1 MNHQHQYANAVYPY
15 KTDLPSRIRALLVFM
30 LKRAGIA
37 AAILI
42 IAYLFSPMHGVIAQD
57 AQPPEPPAAETEA
70 PDSEEPSEPPA
81 AEVETPDSEK
91 LSEPPAAE
99 AETPDSEKP
108 SEPPAAETETPD
120 SEEQAPEEE
129 NSSERLDPETDI
141 PEEGMVIGD
150 GDDMSIVDN
159 FVQIHGNALIKHENV
174 ILRADHI
181 WADFDENLLRASG
194 NVHLKVGNEETYSD
208 ELIFN
213 LETKKGIARNGFT
226 YSDPWYFGGSEIFKI
241 GEDRSYIRGATL
253 TTCSLKHP
261 HYYFSVTE
269 VIVRMNQELIAKN
282 IVLRIGGFPLFYFP
296 AIRRDL
302 RKGKVAKIIVKLGTD
317 SYQGPYLS
325 IIQPI
330 ARKRRYDGAL
340 LYDRSA
346 RRGQGYGFEGKY
358 RFSDT
363 KFQEIYIP
371 IPPDVTPNQRTKL
384 QEKAQELQ
392 DRLDGEYDRYWLK
405 QLFLEYKITDADVTR
420 AKEKA
425 EDILK
430 QLQEEGADF
439 AELAQRN
446 SDHSDTR
453 YDGGDLGFLARGE
466 VDEEGEPKLDPA
478 LQEAAF
484 ALQEGEISAIVQTD
498 SAFHILKA
506 EHVVDVYGEREIQ
519 LRRIDIAVTASDD
532 TKDALR
538 LLADDMLKRAHEG
551 EPFEQ
556 LVQVSAD
563 IMETLSDEFVDVAQP
578 TVSEINEGKGLPLNE
593 MESSWQSSVRR
604 LKKPGDIIER
614 RPITMPEG
622 LYIFQLIRKEETP
635 TFEAVAEEFEA
646 EWETFYEGVMN
657 PAPEEGEEGAET
669 EETTQDTTEAIQPQE
684 TDVAPAEGAPVQ
696 DADAANIDDTQNDE
710 QNETGDVDD
719 AQSTEQPVQ
728 DADAANIDDTQND
741 EQNETDDVDG
751 AQNTEQNETEADK
764 QNDATPDQNEADSQ
778 DIATEEVTEE
788 KAEDEETA
796 EDEEAL
802 KIYRKHG
809 FRGRWEDPSP
819 VASEA
824 QNLYAGD
831 LSRRPLQTKKS
842 FRLIKVD
849 RKRTYRGDLYI
860 YAKDVYSAQRQS
872 AIRTGNNLIARW
884 AHTHSIYTPWDNRQE
899 GRRPISF
906 SGRTELRSQSYKEE
920 YQLPNQSTLN
930 SFAILTYGTGLSTVD
945 FYDLDE
951 NGNLKFSRETIGDI
965 TSRLEIR
972 HIHDFT
978 GEGTRS
984 LQKLPRLTVNFS
996 RMRLSAFPLFS
1007 TLNDSMLTV
1016 AEKFQTEKPFL
1027 SMFSFP
1033 TLESTSV
1040 DLDIELGN
1048 FFREVFRNKD
1058 SEEERDVFLKTM
1070 DLGFDVRKQSTLL
1083 ITPLRELQLNLNLN
1097 SNTVW
1102 HDRDQDQNKN
1112 IFRGVLSFNGSA
1124 TNTLFRIYNVS
1135 FIPGLR
1141 KLRHEIQSSLRYD
1154 YQPAVDKDDNLYP
1167 FGPSTYFYERKRLT
1181 YSFNTGI
1188 EIKTRRSQSAHRIM
1202 YFDTRLT
1209 ADFTEFDP
1217 LYERQFEPIE
1227 SDVTIVPLPSRNL
1240 NMTIRMTHDPNP
1252 HPDDGKQFKLVGF
1265 RSNIRYTRQSWNV
1278 SIGSSFSKRHTAR
1291 RASRSITATGR
1302 YRLSRNLEFNASLIY
1317 YPIDG
1322 QFYQQRLSMTRNLH
1336 DWNLRIS
1343 WSRIGIKRDPPY
1355 DNVRQDFTFQVSL
1368 IQEPAV
1374 SMGVGYDATTETWGI
1389 RTLPAGTPYNAF
1401 GVGNSLG
1408 RSYF

>member
-1 MNHQHQYANAVYPY
+1 MRKRDSDLPIHRQHQYADAASLCETNP
-15 KTDLPSRIRALLVFM
+15 PSRIRTLLVSM
-30 LKRAGIA
+30 PKYACIA
-37 AAILI
+37 AAILV
-42 IAYLFSPMHGVIAQD
+42 IAWLFSAGHAVIAQD
-57 AQPPEPPAAETEA
+57 AQP
-70 PDSEEPSEPPA
+70 SEPPA
-81 AEVETPDSEK
+81 AD
-91 LSEPPAAE
+91 
-99 AETPDSEKP
+99 AETPDSP
-108 SEPPAAETETPD
+108 
-120 SEEQAPEEE
+120 EQAQEADEDK
-129 NSSERLDPETDI
+129 SERLNPETDT

-159 FVQIHGNALIKHENV
+159 FVQIHGNALIKYEDV
-174 ILRADHI
+174 ILRADHV

-241 GEDRSYIRGATL
+241 QEDRSYIRGASL

-302 RKGKVAKIIVKLGTD
+302 RKGKVAKIIVKIGTD
-317 SYQGPYLS
+317 SYQGPYIS

-371 IPPDVTPNQRTKL
+371 IPPDATPNQRTKL

-405 QLFLEYKITDADVTR
+405 QIFLEYKITDADIAR
-420 AKEKA
+420 AKEQA
-425 EDILK
+425 EELLK

-439 AELAQRN
+439 AELAQQN

-453 YDGGDLGFLARGE
+453 YEGGDLGFLARGE
-466 VDEEGEPKLDPA
+466 TDAEGEPKLDPA
-478 LQEAAF
+478 LEAAAF
-484 ALQEGEISAIVQTD
+484 ALKEGDISPIVQTET
-498 SAFHILKA
+498 AFHILKA
-506 EHVVDVYGEREIQ
+506 DQIVDIYGEREIK
-519 LRRIDIAVTASDD
+519 LRRIDIAITASDD

-538 LLADDMLKRAHEG
+538 VLADDMLQRAHQG

-556 LVQVSAD
+556 LVQISAD
-563 IMETLSDEFVDVAQP
+563 MMETLSDEFANVAHP
-578 TVSEINEGKGLPLNE
+578 TISEVNEGKGLPLNE
-593 MESSWQSSVRR
+593 MESSWQSAIGR
-604 LKKPGDIIER
+604 LEKPGDVIER

-622 LYIFQLIRKEETP
+622 IYIFQLIRKEETP
-635 TFEAVAEEFEA
+635 TFETIAEAFEA
-646 EWETFYEGVMN
+646 EWDTFYENVMN
-657 PAPEEGEEGAET
+657 PPPEEAEEGNET
-669 EETTQDTTEAIQPQE
+669 DKTPQDTTEDIQPLQTE
-684 TDVAPAEGAPVQ
+684 DAPIQAADAPDIPDEPESEQTQTD
-696 DADAANIDDTQNDE
+696 DADAAN
-710 QNETGDVDD
+710 
-719 AQSTEQPVQ
+719 A
-728 DADAANIDDTQND
+728 
-741 EQNETDDVDG
+741 
-751 AQNTEQNETEADK
+751 EQNETETDK
-764 QNDATPDQNEADSQ
+764 QNSTAPHQHETDADALTAEQ
-778 DIATEEVTEE
+778 DTDV
-788 KAEDEETA
+788 

-831 LSRRPLQTKKS
+831 LGRRPIQTKKS

-849 RKRTYRGDLYI
+849 KKRTYRGEFYI
-860 YAKDVYSAQRQS
+860 YRKDLYSAQRQS
-872 AIRTGNNLIARW
+872 AVRTGKNTIMRW
-884 AHTHSIYTPWDNRQE
+884 GHTHSIYTPWDNRQE
-899 GRRPISF
+899 GRKPISF
-906 SGRTELRSQSYKEE
+906 TGRTELRSKSYKEE
-920 YQLPNQSTLN
+920 YELPGQFTLN
-930 SFAILTYGTGLSTVD
+930 SFAILTYGTGLSTFD
-945 FYDLDE
+945 LQDLDE
-951 NGNLKFSRETIGDI
+951 NGNLKFSRQTIGDI

-972 HIHDFT
+972 HIQDFT

-984 LQKLPRLTVNFS
+984 LQKLPRLTMNFS
-996 RMRLSAFPLFS
+996 RMRLSAFPIFE
-1007 TLNDSMLTV
+1007 TLNDGMLTV
-1016 AEKFQTEKPFL
+1016 AEKLKTEKPFL

-1058 SEEERDVFLKTM
+1058 GEEERDVYLKTM

-1083 ITPLRELQLNLNLN
+1083 ITPLRELQLSLNLN
-1097 SNTVW
+1097 SNTIW

-1112 IFRGVLSFNGSA
+1112 IFRGVFSFSGSA

-1141 KLRHEIQSSLRYD
+1141 KLRHEIQSALRYN
-1154 YQPAVDKDDNLYP
+1154 YQPAVDQDDNLYP

-1181 YSFNTGI
+1181 YSFNTAI
-1188 EIKTRRSQSAHRIM
+1188 EIKTRRSQSAHRIFH
-1202 YFDTRLT
+1202 FDTRLT

-1227 SDVTIVPLPSRNL
+1227 SDFTIVPLPSRNL
-1240 NMTIRMTHDPNP
+1240 NMTIRLTHDPNP
-1252 HPDDGKQFKLVGF
+1252 HPEDGKQFKMVGL
-1265 RSNIRYTRQSWNV
+1265 RSNIRYTRKSWNV

-1302 YRLSRNLEFNASLIY
+1302 YRVNRNLEFNASLIY

-1355 DNVRQDFTFQVSL
+1355 NNVRQDFTFQVSL
-1368 IQEPAV
+1368 IEEPAV

>member
-1 MNHQHQYANAVYPY
+1 M
-15 KTDLPSRIRALLVFM
+15 
-30 LKRAGIA
+30 
-37 AAILI
+37 AAILWGI
-42 IAYLFSPMHGVIAQD
+42 VCFLSPIQMVIAQD
-57 AQPPEPPAAETEA
+57 AQSTEPPTVEAEPPDTEAEPSDPETEP
-70 PDSEEPSEPPA
+70 PDAEAEPSESTA
-81 AEVETPDSEK
+81 TDQ
-91 LSEPPAAE
+91 
-99 AETPDSEKP
+99 
-108 SEPPAAETETPD
+108 
-120 SEEQAPEEE
+120 SEEEE
-129 NSSERLDPETDI
+129 STSARLNPETDT

-159 FVQIHGNALIKHENV
+159 FVQIHGNALIKFEDV
-174 ILRADHI
+174 ILRADHV
-181 WADFDENLLRASG
+181 WADFDENLMRASG

-213 LETKKGIARNGFT
+213 LQNKKGIARNGFT

-317 SYQGPYLS
+317 SYQGPYLT
-325 IIQPI
+325 IIQPLV
-330 ARKRRYDGAL
+330 RKRRYDGAL

-358 RFSDT
+358 RFADT

-371 IPPDVTPNQRTKL
+371 IPDDVTPNQRTKL

-392 DRLDGEYDRYWLK
+392 DRLNGEYDHYWLK
-405 QLFLEYKITDADVTR
+405 QIFLEYKITDDDVNR
-420 AKEKA
+420 AKERA
-425 EDILK
+425 EEVLK
-430 QLQEEGADF
+430 QLQEDGADF
-439 AELAQRN
+439 ADLAQRN

-466 VDEEGEPKLDPA
+466 IDEEGEPKLDPA
-478 LQEAAF
+478 LEAAAF
-484 ALQEGEISAIVQTD
+484 ALQEGEISPIIQTE

-506 EHVVDVYGEREIQ
+506 DQIVDVYGEREIK
-519 LRRIDIAVTASDD
+519 LRRIDIAVTPSDD

-538 LLADDMLKRAHEG
+538 VLADDILQRAQQG

-556 LVQVSAD
+556 LVQLPEGFT
-563 IMETLSDEFVDVAQP
+563 ETAQP
-578 TVSEINEGKGLPLNE
+578 VLSEVNEGKGLPLNE
-593 MESSWQSSVRR
+593 MEASWQSSVRR
-604 LKKPGDIIER
+604 LEAPGDVIER
-614 RPITMPEG
+614 RPITMPDG

-646 EWETFYEGVMN
+646 EWETFYEDVMN
-657 PAPEEGEEGAET
+657 PAPEET
-669 EETTQDTTEAIQPQE
+669 EETTETGETPQDTTEATQLQE
-684 TDVAPAEGAPVQ
+684 TDTNPAEEAPIQ
-696 DADAANIDDTQNDE
+696 EGDADNIDDGQNVE
-710 QNETGDVDD
+710 QTETDDVDD
-719 AQSTEQPVQ
+719 AQS
-728 DADAANIDDTQND
+728 A
-741 EQNETDDVDG
+741 
-751 AQNTEQNETEADK
+751 EQNETEADE
-764 QNDATPDQNEADSQ
+764 QDSTTPSQNEPDAEGLAAEEDTQENIEAD
-778 DIATEEVTEE
+778 AEGEEA
-788 KAEDEETA
+788 AEDEE
-796 EDEEAL
+796 EL

-831 LSRRPLQTKKS
+831 LGRRPIQTKKS
-842 FRLIKVD
+842 FRVIKVD
-849 RKRTYRGDLYI
+849 KKRTYRGEFYI
-860 YAKDVYSAQRQS
+860 YTKDVYSAQRQS
-872 AIRTGNNLIARW
+872 AARTGNNLIARW

-906 SGRTELRSQSYKEE
+906 SGRSELRAESYKEE
-920 YQLPNQSTLN
+920 YQLPNKSSLY
-930 SFAILTYGTGLSTVD
+930 SFAILTYGTGLSTFD
-945 FYDLDE
+945 LEDLDE

-984 LQKLPRLTVNFS
+984 LQKLPQLTVNFS
-996 RMRLSAFPLFS
+996 RMRLSAFPLFD
-1007 TLNDSMLTV
+1007 TINDRMVTV
-1016 AEKFQTEKPFL
+1016 AEKLETETPFL

-1048 FFREVFRNKD
+1048 FFRQVFRNKD
-1058 SEEERDVFLKTM
+1058 GEEERDVFLKTM

-1083 ITPLRELQLNLNLN
+1083 ITPLRELQLSLNLN
-1097 SNTVW
+1097 SDTVW
-1102 HDRDQDQNKN
+1102 HDRDQDQNQN
-1112 IFRGVLSFNGSA
+1112 IFRGVFSFNGSA

-1135 FIPGLR
+1135 YIPGLT

-1154 YQPAVDKDDNLYP
+1154 YQPAVDRDDNLYP

-1181 YSFNTGI
+1181 YSFNTAI
-1188 EIKTRRSQSAHRIM
+1188 EIKTRRSQSPHRVM

-1227 SDVTIVPLPSRNL
+1227 SDFTIVPLPSRNL
-1240 NMTIRMTHDPNP
+1240 NMTFRFTHDPNP
-1252 HPDDGKQFKLVGF
+1252 HPVDGKQFKMVGF
-1265 RSNIRYTRQSWNV
+1265 RSNIRYTRKTWNI
-1278 SIGSSFSKRHTAR
+1278 SIGNSFSKRHTAR
-1291 RASRSITATGR
+1291 RAARSITATGR
-1302 YRLSRNLEFNASLIY
+1302 YRVSRNLEFNASLIY

-1336 DWNLRIS
+1336 DWSLRIS
-1343 WSRIGIKRDPPY
+1343 WSRIGIKRAPPY
-1355 DNVRQDFTFQVSL
+1355 DNVRQDFTFQVNL

-1389 RTLPAGTPYNAF
+1389 RTVPAGVPYNAF
-1401 GVGNSLG
+1401 GAGNSLG

>member
-1 MNHQHQYANAVYPY
+1 MPIHHQHQYANAVYPY
-15 KTDLPSRIRALLVFM
+15 KTDLPSRICASLVLM

-37 AAILI
+37 AAIFV
-42 IAYLFSPMHGVIAQD
+42 IACLVSPMQSVIAQD
-57 AQPPEPPAAETEA
+57 AQPPEPPAAE
-70 PDSEEPSEPPA
+70 
-81 AEVETPDSEK
+81 VETPDAQEEQAQDEENGSEQ
-91 LSEPPAAE
+91 LNPETDTPEEGDTQPPEPPAE
-99 AETPDSEKP
+99 AETPDSE
-108 SEPPAAETETPD
+108 
-120 SEEQAPEEE
+120 EQAQDEE
-129 NSSERLDPETDI
+129 NASERLNPETDI

-174 ILRADHI
+174 ILRADHV

-253 TTCSLKHP
+253 TTCSLEHP

-302 RKGKVAKIIVKLGTD
+302 RKGKIAKIIVKIGTD

-371 IPPDVTPNQRTKL
+371 IPPDVAPNQRTKL

-425 EDILK
+425 EDLLT

-466 VDEEGEPKLDPA
+466 VDEEGEPKLDPVLEA
-478 LQEAAF
+478 AAF
-484 ALQEGEISAIVQTD
+484 ALQEGEISTIVQTEA
-498 SAFHILKA
+498 AFHILKA

-519 LRRIDIAVTASDD
+519 LRRMDIAVTASDD

-578 TVSEINEGKGLPLNE
+578 TVSEVNEGEGLPLNE

-646 EWETFYEGVMN
+646 EWETFYDGVMN
-657 PAPEEGEEGAET
+657 PAPEDT
-669 EETTQDTTEAIQPQE
+669 EDQPDTDETTQETPEAIQPQE
-684 TDVAPAEGAPVQ
+684 TDVDPADEAPEQ
-696 DADAANIDDTQNDE
+696 DADAANIDDTQN
-710 QNETGDVDD
+710 
-719 AQSTEQPVQ
+719 
-728 DADAANIDDTQND
+728 AD
-741 EQNETDDVDG
+741 QNETDDVNG
-751 AQNTEQNETEADK
+751 AQNDEQSETEADK
-764 QNDATPDQNEADSQ
+764 QNSTAPNQNETNSEDLTA
-778 DIATEEVTEE
+778 EEDTVDAVEGEE
-788 KAEDEETA
+788 DTVDEAEGEEGEETA

-831 LSRRPLQTKKS
+831 LSRRPIQTKKS

-849 RKRTYRGDLYI
+849 RKRTYRGDFYI

-872 AIRTGNNLIARW
+872 AVRTGNNLIARW

-930 SFAILTYGTGLSTVD
+930 SFAILTYGTGLSTFD
-945 FYDLDE
+945 LEDLDE

-996 RMRLSAFPLFS
+996 RMRLSAFPFFE
-1007 TLNDSMLTV
+1007 TLNNSMLTA
-1016 AEKFQTEKPFL
+1016 AEKLQTEKPFL

-1058 SEEERDVFLKTM
+1058 GDEERDVFLKTM

-1112 IFRGVLSFNGSA
+1112 ILRSVFSFNGSA
-1124 TNTLFRIYNVS
+1124 TNTLFRIYNVR

-1154 YQPAVDKDDNLYP
+1154 YQPAVDRDENLYP

-1188 EIKTRRSQSAHRIM
+1188 EIKTRRSQSPHRII

-1291 RASRSITATGR
+1291 RAARSITATGR

-1343 WSRIGIKRDPPY
+1343 WSRIGIKRAPPY

>member
-1 MNHQHQYANAVYPY
+1 
-15 KTDLPSRIRALLVFM
+15 
-30 LKRAGIA
+30 
-37 AAILI
+37 
-42 IAYLFSPMHGVIAQD
+42 
-57 AQPPEPPAAETEA
+57 
-70 PDSEEPSEPPA
+70 
-81 AEVETPDSEK
+81 
-91 LSEPPAAE
+91 
-99 AETPDSEKP
+99 
-108 SEPPAAETETPD
+108 
-120 SEEQAPEEE
+120 
-129 NSSERLDPETDI
+129 
-141 PEEGMVIGD
+141 MVIGD

-159 FVQIHGNALIKHENV
+159 FVQIHGNALIKHGDV
-174 ILRADHI
+174 ILRADHV

-208 ELIFN
+208 ELVFN
-213 LETKKGIARNGFT
+213 LETKKGIARDGFT

-253 TTCSLKHP
+253 TTCSLEHP
-261 HYYFSVTE
+261 HYYFSVTQ

-302 RKGKVAKIIVKLGTD
+302 RKGKVAKIIVKIGTD

-330 ARKRRYDGAL
+330 ARQRRYDGAL

-392 DRLDGEYDRYWLK
+392 DRIDGEYDRYWLK
-405 QLFLEYKITDADVTR
+405 QLFLEYKITDADVAR

-425 EDILK
+425 EELLK

-478 LQEAAF
+478 LEEAAF
-484 ALQEGEISAIVQTD
+484 ALQEGEMSTIVQTE

-519 LRRIDIAVTASDD
+519 LRRIDIAVTPSDD

-538 LLADDMLKRAHEG
+538 LLADEMLKRAQGG

-556 LVQVSAD
+556 LAQRSAD

-578 TVSEINEGKGLPLNE
+578 TVSEINDGEGQPLNE
-593 MESSWQSSVRR
+593 MESSWQSAVRR
-604 LKKPGDIIER
+604 LEKPGDIIER

-622 LYIFQLIRKEETP
+622 LYIFQLIKKEETP
-635 TFEAVAEEFEA
+635 TFEAVATEFEA

-657 PAPEEGEEGAET
+657 PPPDEGEEGAERD
-669 EETTQDTTEAIQPQE
+669 ETTQAPTEAIQPQE
-684 TDVAPAEGAPVQ
+684 TDAAPAEEAPV
-696 DADAANIDDTQNDE
+696 ANNDDE
-710 QNETGDVDD
+710 QNVE
-719 AQSTEQPVQ
+719 QSK
-728 DADAANIDDTQND
+728 
-741 EQNETDDVDG
+741 TDDSDG
-751 AQNTEQNETEADK
+751 DDAQNTEPNEAEADK
-764 QNDATPDQNEADSQ
+764 QNGTTADQNAADSE
-778 DIATEEVTEE
+778 DETTETVTE
-788 KAEDEETA
+788 AEAEGEETA

-831 LSRRPLQTKKS
+831 LSRRPIQTKKS

-849 RKRTYRGDLYI
+849 RKRTYRGDFYI
-860 YAKDVYSAQRQS
+860 YAKDVYSVQRQS
-872 AIRTGNNLIARW
+872 AVRTGNNLIARW

-930 SFAILTYGTGLSTVD
+930 SFAILTYGTGLSTFD
-945 FYDLDE
+945 LEDLDE

-984 LQKLPRLTVNFS
+984 LQKLPRLTLNFS
-996 RMRLSAFPLFS
+996 RMRLSAFPLFE

-1016 AEKFQTEKPFL
+1016 AEKLQTEKPFL
-1027 SMFSFP
+1027 SIFSFP

-1040 DLDIELGN
+1040 DLDMEFGN

-1083 ITPLRELQLNLNLN
+1083 ITPLRELQLSLNLN

-1112 IFRGVLSFNGSA
+1112 IFRGVFSFNGSA
-1124 TNTLFRIYNVS
+1124 TNTLFRIYNVG

-1181 YSFNTGI
+1181 YSFNTGL
-1188 EIKTRRSQSAHRIM
+1188 EIKTRRSQSPHRIM

-1209 ADFTEFDP
+1209 ADFTDFDP

-1240 NMTIRMTHDPNP
+1240 NVTIRMTHDPNP
-1252 HPDDGKQFKLVGF
+1252 HPDDGRQFKLVGF

-1302 YRLSRNLEFNASLIY
+1302 YRVSRNLEFNASLIY

-1322 QFYQQRLSMTRNLH
+1322 QFYQQRLSMMRNLH

-1374 SMGVGYDATTETWGI
+1374 SMGVGYDATTQTWGI

>member
-1 MNHQHQYANAVYPY
+1 VRKSDSDLPINHPHQYPN
-15 KTDLPSRIRALLVFM
+15 KTDLPSRICALLAFM
-30 LKRAGIA
+30 LKRVGIA

-42 IAYLFSPMHGVIAQD
+42 IAYLFSPMQVVIAQD
-57 AQPPEPPAAETEA
+57 PQPLEPPAAEVEA

-81 AEVETPDSEK
+81 AEVEVPDSEEPP
-91 LSEPPAAE
+91 EPPAAE
-99 AETPDSEKP
+99 AETPDSEEP

-120 SEEQAPEEE
+120 SEEQAQEEEE

-174 ILRADHI
+174 ILRADHV

-241 GEDRSYIRGATL
+241 EEDRSYIRGARL

-392 DRLDGEYDRYWLK
+392 DRLGGEYDRYWLK

-425 EDILK
+425 EDLRK

-439 AELAQRN
+439 TELAQRN

-478 LQEAAF
+478 LEAAAF
-484 ALQEGEISAIVQTD
+484 ALQEGEISAIVQTE

-519 LRRIDIAVTASDD
+519 LRRIDIAVTPSDD

-551 EPFEQ
+551 ESFEQ

-578 TVSEINEGKGLPLNE
+578 MVSEVNEGKGLPLNE

-614 RPITMPEG
+614 RPITMPDG
-622 LYIFQLIRKEETP
+622 LYIFQLIKKEETP
-635 TFEAVAEEFEA
+635 TFEAVAAEFEA

-657 PAPEEGEEGAET
+657 PAPEETEEGTDTDEA
-669 EETTQDTTEAIQPQE
+669 TQDTTEAIQPQE
-684 TDVAPAEGAPVQ
+684 TDAAPSEEVPVQ
-696 DADAANIDDTQNDE
+696 DADAANS
-710 QNETGDVDD
+710 DD
-719 AQSTEQPVQ
+719 A
-728 DADAANIDDTQND
+728 QND
-741 EQNETDDVDG
+741 EQNETDGANG
-751 AQNTEQNETEADK
+751 AQNDEQNETEVDK
-764 QNDATPDQNEADSQ
+764 QDGAVPNQSETNAEDLAAEEDTVEA
-778 DIATEEVTEE
+778 AEGEE
-788 KAEDEETA
+788 KAA

-831 LSRRPLQTKKS
+831 LSRRPIQTKRS

-849 RKRTYRGDLYI
+849 RKRTYRGDFYI

-872 AIRTGNNLIARW
+872 AVRTGNNLIARW

-945 FYDLDE
+945 LYDLDE

-984 LQKLPRLTVNFS
+984 LQKLPRLTVNLS

-1016 AEKFQTEKPFL
+1016 AEKLQTEKPFL

-1058 SEEERDVFLKTM
+1058 GDEERDVFLKTM
-1070 DLGFDVRKQSTLL
+1070 DLGFDLRKQSTLL

-1097 SNTVW
+1097 SNMIW

-1112 IFRGVLSFNGSA
+1112 IFRGVFSFNGSA
-1124 TNTLFRIYNVS
+1124 TNTLFRIYNVR

-1154 YQPAVDKDDNLYP
+1154 YQPAVDRDDNLYP
-1167 FGPSTYFYERKRLT
+1167 FGPSTHFYERKRLT

-1188 EIKTRRSQSAHRIM
+1188 EIKTRRSQSAHRVL

-1209 ADFTEFDP
+1209 ADFTDFDP

-1227 SDVTIVPLPSRNL
+1227 SDFTIIPLPSRNL
-1240 NMTIRMTHDPNP
+1240 NMTFRFTHDPNP
-1252 HPDDGKQFKLVGF
+1252 HPDDGKQFKMVGF

-1343 WSRIGIKRDPPY
+1343 WSRIGIKREPPY

-1368 IQEPAV
+1368 IEEPAV

>member
-1 MNHQHQYANAVYPY
+1 MRKSDSDLPINHPHQYAN
-15 KTDLPSRIRALLVFM
+15 KTDLPSRICALLAFM
-30 LKRAGIA
+30 LKRVRLA
-37 AAILI
+37 AVILI
-42 IAYLFSPMHGVIAQD
+42 IAYLFSPMQEAIAQD
-57 AQPPEPPAAETEA
+57 PQPPEPPAAEAEAPDSEEPSEPPAAEAEA

-81 AEVETPDSEK
+81 AEVETPDSE
-91 LSEPPAAE
+91 E
-99 AETPDSEKP
+99 P
-108 SEPPAAETETPD
+108 SEPPAAEVETPD
-120 SEEQAPEEE
+120 SEEQAQEEE
-129 NSSERLDPETDI
+129 NGSERLNPETDI
-141 PEEGMVIGD
+141 PETGMVIGD
-150 GDDMSIVDN
+150 GDDLSIVDN
-159 FVQIHGNALIKHENV
+159 FVQIHGNALIKHENI

-241 GEDRSYIRGATL
+241 GEDRSYIRGARL

-302 RKGKVAKIIVKLGTD
+302 RKGKIAKIIVKIGTD

-340 LYDRSA
+340 IYDRSA

-371 IPPDVTPNQRTKL
+371 IPPDVAPNQRTKL

-405 QLFLEYKITDADVTR
+405 QLFLEYKITDADITR

-425 EDILK
+425 EDLLK
-430 QLQEEGADF
+430 QLQEEDADF

-478 LQEAAF
+478 LEEAAF
-484 ALQEGEISAIVQTD
+484 ALQEGEMSAVVQTEA
-498 SAFHILKA
+498 AFHILKA

-556 LVQVSAD
+556 LVHVSAD

-578 TVSEINEGKGLPLNE
+578 TVSEVNEGKGLPLNE
-593 MESSWQSSVRR
+593 MESSWQSAVRR

-614 RPITMPEG
+614 RPISMPEG
-622 LYIFQLIRKEETP
+622 LYIFQLIKKEETP

-646 EWETFYEGVMN
+646 EWETFYEDVMN
-657 PAPEEGEEGAET
+657 PAPEETEDGADTDET
-669 EETTQDTTEAIQPQE
+669 TQDTTEAIQPQDTEDAPAEETTQDTTEAIQPQDTE
-684 TDVAPAEGAPVQ
+684 DAPAEEAPVQ
-696 DADAANIDDTQNDE
+696 DTDAANIDDTQNTD
-710 QNETGDVDD
+710 QNETADV
-719 AQSTEQPVQ
+719 
-728 DADAANIDDTQND
+728 N
-741 EQNETDDVDG
+741 G
-751 AQNTEQNETEADK
+751 AQNDEQNETEADK
-764 QNDATPDQNEADSQ
+764 QNGAAPNQNETNSEDLA
-778 DIATEEVTEE
+778 AEEAAEE
-788 KAEDEETA
+788 AGEGEEGA

-831 LSRRPLQTKKS
+831 LSRRPIQTKKS

-872 AIRTGNNLIARW
+872 AVRTGNNLIARW

-906 SGRTELRSQSYKEE
+906 SGRTELRSQTYKEE

-945 FYDLDE
+945 LYDLDE

-984 LQKLPRLTVNFS
+984 LQKLPRLTVNLS

-1007 TLNDSMLTV
+1007 TLNDSMVTV
-1016 AEKFQTEKPFL
+1016 AEKLQTEKPFL
-1027 SMFSFP
+1027 SMLSFP
-1033 TLESTSV
+1033 TLESTSIDV
-1040 DLDIELGN
+1040 DVELGN

-1058 SEEERDVFLKTM
+1058 GEEERDVFLKTM
-1070 DLGFDVRKQSTLL
+1070 DLGFDLRKQSTLL

-1097 SNTVW
+1097 SNMIW

-1112 IFRGVLSFNGSA
+1112 IFRGVFSFNGSA
-1124 TNTLFRIYNVS
+1124 TNTLFRIYNVR

-1154 YQPAVDKDDNLYP
+1154 YQPAVDRDDNLYP
-1167 FGPSTYFYERKRLT
+1167 FGPSTHFYERKRLT

-1188 EIKTRRSQSAHRIM
+1188 EIKTRRSQSPHRIM

-1209 ADFTEFDP
+1209 ADFTDFDP

-1240 NMTIRMTHDPNP
+1240 NMTFRFTHDPNP
-1252 HPDDGKQFKLVGF
+1252 HPDDGKQFKMVGF

-1302 YRLSRNLEFNASLIY
+1302 YRVSRNLEFNASLIY

-1343 WSRIGIKRDPPY
+1343 WSRIGIKREPPY

-1368 IQEPAV
+1368 IEEPAV

>member
-1 MNHQHQYANAVYPY
+1 MRKSDSDLPINHLHQYANAVSPY

-42 IAYLFSPMHGVIAQD
+42 IAYLFSPMQVVIAQD

-70 PDSEEPSEPPA
+70 PDAEEPSEPPA
-81 AEVETPDSEK
+81 AETEAPDAE
-91 LSEPPAAE
+91 EPP
-99 AETPDSEKP
+99 
-108 SEPPAAETETPD
+108 EPPAAETEAPDAEEPPEPPATEAETPD
-120 SEEQAPEEE
+120 SEEQAQEE
-129 NSSERLDPETDI
+129 NSSERLNPETDI

-159 FVQIHGNALIKHENV
+159 FVQIHGNALIKFEDV
-174 ILRADHI
+174 VLRADHV

-241 GEDRSYIRGATL
+241 EENRSYIRGASL

-317 SYQGPYLS
+317 SYQGPYLT

-425 EDILK
+425 EDLLK

-439 AELAQRN
+439 ADLAQRN

-478 LQEAAF
+478 LEEAAF
-484 ALQEGEISAIVQTD
+484 ALQEGEISNIVQTE

-506 EHVVDVYGEREIQ
+506 EHVIDVYGEREIQ

-556 LVQVSAD
+556 LVQMSAD
-563 IMETLSDEFVDVAQP
+563 IMETLSDEFADVAQP

-622 LYIFQLIRKEETP
+622 LYIFQLIKKEETP

-657 PAPEEGEEGAET
+657 PAPEET
-669 EETTQDTTEAIQPQE
+669 EDGTDTDETTQDATEAIQPQE
-684 TDVAPAEGAPVQ
+684 ADTAPAEEAPVQ
-696 DADAANIDDTQNDE
+696 DAEAANIDDTQN
-710 QNETGDVDD
+710 
-719 AQSTEQPVQ
+719 TEQK
-728 DADAANIDDTQND
+728 
-741 EQNETDDVDG
+741 
-751 AQNTEQNETEADK
+751 ETEADK
-764 QNDATPDQNEADSQ
+764 QNSAAPNQNETDSE
-778 DIATEEVTEE
+778 DLAAEEG
-788 KAEDEETA
+788 TA
-796 EDEEAL
+796 EAAEEEEEL

-831 LSRRPLQTKKS
+831 LSRRPIQTKKS

-930 SFAILTYGTGLSTVD
+930 SFAILTYGTGLSTFD
-945 FYDLDE
+945 LQDLDE

-996 RMRLSAFPLFS
+996 RMRLSAFPLFE
-1007 TLNDSMLTV
+1007 TLNDHMLTV
-1016 AEKFQTEKPFL
+1016 AEKLQTEKPFF

-1112 IFRGVLSFNGSA
+1112 IFRGVFSFNGSA

-1135 FIPGLR
+1135 FVPGLR

-1167 FGPSTYFYERKRLT
+1167 FGPSTYFYKRKRLT

-1188 EIKTRRSQSAHRIM
+1188 EIKTRRSQSPHRIM

-1209 ADFTEFDP
+1209 ADFTDFDP

-1227 SDVTIVPLPSRNL
+1227 SDFTIVPLPSRNL
-1240 NMTIRMTHDPNP
+1240 NMTFRFTHDPNP
-1252 HPDDGKQFKLVGF
+1252 HPDDGKQFKMVGF

-1343 WSRIGIKRDPPY
+1343 WSRIGIKRAPPY

>member
-1 MNHQHQYANAVYPY
+1 M
-15 KTDLPSRIRALLVFM
+15 LLVFM
-30 LKRAGIA
+30 LKCVCIA
-37 AAILI
+37 AAVFVM
-42 IAYLFSPMHGVIAQD
+42 ACLFSAMQSVIAQD
-57 AQPPEPPAAETEA
+57 AQPPEPPAAETEI
-70 PDSEEPSEPPA
+70 PDSQEGQAQEEGENNSEQLDPETDVPEEGDVQPSEPP
-81 AEVETPDSEK
+81 
-91 LSEPPAAE
+91 AE
-99 AETPDSEKP
+99 AETPDSQ
-108 SEPPAAETETPD
+108 
-120 SEEQAPEEE
+120 EEQAQEEE
-129 NSSERLDPETDI
+129 SGSERLNPETDV

-159 FVQIHGNALIKHENV
+159 FVQIHGNALIKFEDV
-174 ILRADHI
+174 ILRADHV

-213 LETKKGIARNGFT
+213 LENKKGIARNGFT

-241 GEDRSYIRGATL
+241 EEDRSYIRSATL

-317 SYQGPYLS
+317 SYQGPYIS
-325 IIQPI
+325 IIQPLV
-330 ARKRRYDGAL
+330 RKRRYDGAL

-405 QLFLEYKITDADVTR
+405 QIFLEYKITDADVTR
-420 AKEKA
+420 AKEQA
-425 EDILK
+425 EELFK

-439 AELAQRN
+439 ADLAQRS

-453 YDGGDLGFLARGE
+453 YEGGDLGFLARGE
-466 VDEEGEPKLDPA
+466 TDADGEPILDPA
-478 LQEAAF
+478 LEEAAF
-484 ALQEGEISAIVQTD
+484 ALQEGEISAIVQTE

-506 EHVVDVYGEREIQ
+506 DQIVDVYGEREVKI
-519 LRRIDIAVTASDD
+519 RRIDIAITASDE

-538 LLADDMLKRAHEG
+538 ALADDMLQRAHKG
-551 EPFEQ
+551 EPFEE
-556 LVQVSAD
+556 LVQISSDMMESLSGEFAD
-563 IMETLSDEFVDVAQP
+563 VVQP
-578 TVSEINEGKGLPLNE
+578 TISEVNEGKGLPLNE
-593 MESSWQSSVRR
+593 MESSWQSSIRR
-604 LKKPGDIIER
+604 LRKPGDVIER

-622 LYIFQLIRKEETP
+622 IYIFQLIKKEETP
-635 TFEAVAEEFEA
+635 TFEAIAAEFEA

-657 PAPEEGEEGAET
+657 PAPEKTEEGAET
-669 EETTQDTTEAIQPQE
+669 DETPQGLTEDTQPQE
-684 TDVAPAEGAPVQ
+684 TDTAPDEAAPVQ
-696 DADAANIDDTQNDE
+696 EADAADIDDGQNVEPDE
-710 QNETGDVDD
+710 
-719 AQSTEQPVQ
+719 TE
-728 DADAANIDDTQND
+728 
-741 EQNETDDVDG
+741 EGEG
-751 AQNTEQNETEADK
+751 AQNA
-764 QNDATPDQNEADSQ
+764 DQNEVEEDKQGGAVPNENEVDSE
-778 DIATEEVTEE
+778 DLVAEEDTGEETEEDAKEDAEGEE
-788 KAEDEETA
+788 E
-796 EDEEAL
+796 L

-831 LSRRPLQTKKS
+831 LGRRPIQTKKS

-849 RKRTYRGDLYI
+849 KKRTYRGDLYI
-860 YAKDVYSAQRQS
+860 YGKDLYSAQRQS
-872 AIRTGNNLIARW
+872 AVRTGKNLIARW

-906 SGRTELRSQSYKEE
+906 TGRTELRSQSYKEE
-920 YQLPNQSTLN
+920 YQLPSQSTLN
-930 SFAILTYGTGLSTVD
+930 SFALLTYGTGLSTYD
-945 FYDLDE
+945 LQDLDE

-996 RMRLSAFPLFS
+996 RMRLSAFPLFE
-1007 TLNDSMLTV
+1007 TLNDGMLTV
-1016 AEKFQTEKPFL
+1016 AEKFETETPFL

-1040 DLDIELGN
+1040 DLDVEFGN

-1083 ITPLRELQLNLNLN
+1083 ITPLRELQLSLNLN

-1102 HDRDQDQNKN
+1102 HDRDQDGNKN
-1112 IFRGVLSFNGSA
+1112 IFRGVFSFNGSA

-1141 KLRHEIQSSLRYD
+1141 KLRHELQSSLRYD
-1154 YQPAVDKDDNLYP
+1154 YQPAVDRDDNLYP

-1188 EIKTRRSQSAHRIM
+1188 EIKTRRSQSPHRIL

-1217 LYERQFEPIE
+1217 LYDRQFEPIE
-1227 SDVTIVPLPSRNL
+1227 SDFTIVPLPSRNL
-1240 NMTIRMTHDPNP
+1240 NMTIRLTHDPNP
-1252 HPDDGKQFKLVGF
+1252 HPDDGKQFKMVGF
-1265 RSNIRYTRQSWNV
+1265 RSNIRYTRKTWNV

-1322 QFYQQRLSMTRNLH
+1322 QFYQQRLTMTRNLH

-1343 WSRIGIKRDPPY
+1343 WSRIGIKRAPPY

-1374 SMGVGYDATTETWGI
+1374 SMGIGYDATTETWGI
-1389 RTLPAGTPYNAF
+1389 RTLPAGAPYNAF